1 MMNNNKAE
9 SVVQVVDDET
19 AIRDMAGHILELR
32 GHRVIETS
40 NGTEA
45 LALFDD
51 DTPLDLLIADLH
63 MLGLGETQWRAGFV
77 PLGSI

>member
-1 MMNNNKAE
+1 MNNNKAE
-9 SVVQVVDDET
+9 SVVHVVDDET
-19 AIRDMAGHILELR
+19 AIRDMARHILEMR
-32 GHRVIETS
+32 GHCVMEAS
-40 NGTEA
+40 DGTEA

-63 MLGLGETQWRAGFV
+63 MLGLGKTQWRAGFV